1 MKKLRTFMKYANI
14 LIICVIISVSIFAFY
29 DRVMDASYERI
40 PIVLSFIPILFAPF
54 LVKHIFHYDMP
65 LTLRF
70 FYYTFAF
77 LGLTLGSVLGF
88 YNKISWFDLFVHT
101 LSGFLTSLVALI
113 FLKKIGL
120 VTDNNLWFQVLFT
133 ICFSMAIA
141 GVWEIFEFG
150 CDKFFKAD
158 AQKVMESGVDDTMGD
173 MIVATLG
180 SIFYSIFYV
189 FGSKKMSR
197 KEKQKWLDLV

>member
-1 MKKLRTFMKYANI
+1 MRTFMKCANI
-14 LIICVIISVSIFAFY
+14 LIICVIVSVSIFAFY
-29 DRVMDASYERI
+29 DRIQDASYDRI
-40 PIVLSFIPILFAPF
+40 PIVLSFIPIVFAPW

-70 FYYTFAF
+70 FYYVFAF
-77 LGLTLGSVLGF
+77 LGLTLGSVLGY
-88 YNKISWFDLFVHT
+88 YNKIAWFDLFVHT
-101 LSGFLTSLVALI
+101 LSGILTSFVALI

-120 VTDNNLWFQVLFT
+120 ITDQNLWFQVLFT

-141 GVWEIFEFG
+141 GVWEIFEFS
-150 CDKFFKAD
+150 CDKILKAD

-180 SIFYSIFYV
+180 SIFYSVFYV
-189 FGSKKMSR
+189 IGSKKMSR
-197 KEKQKWLDLV
+197 SEKQKWLDLV